1 MLGTSIRGI
10 REQSK
15 GMAYAKPIVF
25 VVDDDVSVRESLEL
39 LIDNEGWRAEL
50 YMSARDFLQRER
62 PDVPHC
68 LILDISMPGVNG
80 LELQRQLAGERPEM
94 PIIFITGHGDIPS
107 TVQAM
112 KAGAIEFLTK
122 PFSEEVLLNAIQTS
136 LDRSRAVLQRE
147 AEVLDLRRRYRQL
160 TARERD
166 VMSLVVAGLPNKQVG
181 GELGISEITVKAH
194 RGSVMRKME
203 AGSLA
208 DLVKMAARVRIK
220 VRNLPHSNQGPGNP
234 VTDDT
239 ESIKILS
246 IEDHPIFRD
255 GLSMILSSQKDLQ
268 LIGQAP
274 TARDG
279 IQKFEKLHPDI
290 VLLDLSLP
298 DADGLNVL
306 QELLI
311 ISPHARII
319 ILTTSDSTA
328 DMKAALKIGASAY
341 ILKSMPREKILAIIR
356 DVHARPG
363 IVSGK

>member
-1 MLGTSIRGI
+1 MV
-10 REQSK
+10 
-15 GMAYAKPIVF
+15 YAKPIVF

-50 YMSARDFLQRER
+50 FMSAQDFLQRER

-68 LILDISMPGVNG
+68 LILDISMPGLNG

-122 PFSEEVLLNAIQTS
+122 PFSDQALLNAIQTS
-136 LDRSRAVLQRE
+136 LDRSGVVLHRE
-147 AEVLDLRRRYRQL
+147 TEVLELRRRYAQL

-194 RGSVMRKME
+194 RGNVMRKME

-208 DLVKMAARVRIK
+208 DLVKMAGRVRIK
-220 VRNLPHSNQGPGNP
+220 VPRNVSNSSQGLGGA
-234 VTDDT
+234 VADATGA
-239 ESIKILS
+239 IRILS

-268 LIGQAP
+268 LIGQSP

-279 IQKFEKLHPDI
+279 VQKFEKLRPDI

-298 DADGLNVL
+298 DVDGLNVL
-306 QELLI
+306 QELLV
-311 ISPHARII
+311 ISPRARVI
-319 ILTTSDSTA
+319 ILTTSDNTA
-328 DMKAALKIGASAY
+328 DMQAALKIGAAAY

-363 IVSGK
+363 ILSGK